1 MSPIEWILVMLIFI
15 SSGVTLWTLI
25 VNQKGVIKK

>member
-1 MSPIEWILVMLIFI
+1 MSPIEWVLVILILI

-25 VNQKGVIKK
+25 VDQEGVIKK

>member
-1 MSPIEWILVMLIFI
+1 MSPIEWILVMLILI

-25 VNQKGVIKK
+25 VDKKGVIKK

>member
-1 MSPIEWILVMLIFI
+1 MSPIEWVLVMLIFI

-25 VNQKGVIKK
+25 VDQEGGIKK

>member
-1 MSPIEWILVMLIFI
+1 MSPIEWVLVMLIVI

-25 VNQKGVIKK
+25 VDQKGLIKK

>member
-1 MSPIEWILVMLIFI
+1 MSPIEWILVMIILI
-15 SSGVTLWTLI
+15 SSGMTLWTLI

>member
-1 MSPIEWILVMLIFI
+1 MSPIEWILVMLIVI

-25 VNQKGVIKK
+25 VDQEGVIKK